1 MCWVWG
7 INQIHNA
14 ILERDE
20 SKSIYIPVSVDNYT
34 VFLWHPLSTVAGQSS
49 SWMLYRFGFIMF
61 SSVHYSYSSSQLR
74 DYYSFSNRAPIA
86 CQFKRPLS
94 NIPRLDKKFTNRAP
108 ILAVLSDHY
117 ILFLF
122 CLCVC
127 VVLYFPP
134 RLTLHLQLLSILGT
148 LCMELVFY

>member
-1 MCWVWG
+1 
-7 INQIHNA
+7 
-14 ILERDE
+14 
-20 SKSIYIPVSVDNYT
+20 
-34 VFLWHPLSTVAGQSS
+34 
-49 SWMLYRFGFIMF
+49 MLYRFSFIMF

-127 VVLYFPP
+127 VVLYPP
-134 RLTLHLQLLSILGT
+134 TLQIDSPLVIVINIGYFVYGTFLILKKRPPYFCICRTSFTVT
-148 LCMELVFY
+148 LVYK